1 MLDAATLADRLG
13 YDHVWTSDHLYATVG
28 DPHQPILDGWTVL
41 AAWAALL
48 PRTRLGLLVSANTF
62 RHPAVVAKMATTID
76 HVSSGRAILGL
87 GAGWFGLEHE
97 AHGLP
102 FGRSAGERLAWLDE
116 AAAVIRPLL
125 DGATVSH
132 AGVRYRFD
140 SVRHAPR
147 PVQPRLPLL
156 IGGGGERRTLRT
168 VAAYADVWN
177 VFGSPDVVARKAA
190 VLDRHCAAVDR
201 DPAAI
206 ERSVTI
212 KLLIR
217 DCPDDARR
225 AWASQLRANGTSPE
239 AHPDALL
246 GPPAAIAAT
255 LRRYLALGFGTVIAD
270 APAPYDHE
278 TIERLAAEVLPL
290 CSVSTATSGEE
301 GPR

>member
-1 MLDAATLADRLG
+1 M
-13 YDHVWTSDHLYATVG
+13 
-28 DPHQPILDGWTVL
+28 
-41 AAWAALL
+41 
-48 PRTRLGLLVSANTF
+48 
-62 RHPAVVAKMATTID
+62 
-76 HVSSGRAILGL
+76 
-87 GAGWFGLEHE
+87 
-97 AHGLP
+97 
-102 FGRSAGERLAWLDE
+102 
-116 AAAVIRPLL
+116 
-125 DGATVSH
+125 
-132 AGVRYRFD
+132 
-140 SVRHAPR
+140 
-147 PVQPRLPLL
+147 

-177 VFGSPDVVARKAA
+177 VFGSPETVARKAEI
-190 VLDRHCAAVDR
+190 LDWHCAEIGR

-246 GPPAAIAAT
+246 GPPATVAAT

-278 TIERLAAEVLPL
+278 TIERLATEVLPL
-290 CSVSTATSGEE
+290 CPVPSAVSGEE
-301 GPR
+301 GPQ